1 MSIDIRQNTP
11 DQTARRSVE
20 EKKPSLLVQWW
31 NSVIQTWQ
39 RQKMI
44 AALGALDDHILR
56 DIGIPRGEIERVV
69 DGFNARELGMQPVAP
84 QGEKQELSYAEFR
97 RAA

>member
-20 EKKPSLLVQWW
+20 AKKPSLLVQWW

-39 RQKMI
+39 RRKMI
-44 AALGALDDHILR
+44 AALGALDDHILK

-84 QGEKQELSYAEFR
+84 QGEKQDLSYAEFR